1 MTASTLAAGSE
12 ALTGLIGRLDSACIA
27 PAESMGA
34 AIAEALKRACAQ
46 PDLLSPLQCCGRK
59 DHYARHVLHADPAG
73 RYTVVALVWEPGQMT
88 PVHGHYAWCSYA
100 VVSGLLHEE
109 RYLRACDPQAVSCT
123 GSADRAPG
131 YYCFSHAGLD
141 EIHRLGNRGD
151 VPAIS
156 VHVYGVDA
164 PRIAT
169 HVNRVLLA
177 G

>member
-1 MTASTLAAGSE
+1 MPAPTLATGSE
-12 ALTGLIGRLDSACIA
+12 ALTGLIARLDSACAA
-27 PAESMGA
+27 PVESMGA
-34 AIAEALKRACAQ
+34 AITEALKSACAR
-46 PDLLSPLQCCGRK
+46 PDLLSPLQCCGRN

-73 RYTVVALVWEPGQMT
+73 RYTVVALVWEPGQVT

-100 VVSGLLHEE
+100 VVAGTLHEE
-109 RYLRACDPQAVSCT
+109 RYLWARDPQAVSRT
-123 GSADRAPG
+123 GAADRAPG
-131 YYCFSHAGLD
+131 YFCFSHAGLD

-156 VHVYGVDA
+156 VHVYGVDG

-177 G
+177 A